1 MKSIIFFNNKGGVG
15 KTTTVYHVAWM
26 LSELGIKT
34 IAIDLDPQS
43 NLTSMFLTPER
54 LENIYDKNL
63 PITIL
68 DSINPVVSGD
78 PYNPVHIEIINDN
91 LGLILG
97 NLSLS
102 IFEDKLSDAWLKALG
117 GDSYSFRLTSI
128 FNTIIKDAVSQKNA
142 EIVLIDVGPN
152 LGAINRAVTISS
164 DYIIMPVA
172 SDLFSLQ
179 GIKNLGL
186 TLSKWKKDWTQRKE
200 QKPDNISFQIP
211 EGESKP
217 IGYIVMQYSA
227 KESRPVKSYLK
238 WANRIPSVFSE
249 FVLGRNTQT
258 SSVED
263 DGYCIALLKHYR
275 SLAPMSME
283 AHKPIFLLKPAD
295 GAIGAHVYA
304 VQKSYEEFK
313 ILTETIL
320 NNSRLAYH
328 AEPNMLSRLEHCAIK
343 SVQIFFTNDI
353 LSIAEKLDKLTFN
366 HHQKKNNRQ

>member
-34 IAIDLDPQS
+34 IAVDLDPQS
-43 NLTSMFLTPER
+43 NLTSMFLSPER
-54 LENIYDKNL
+54 LEEIYENDL

-78 PYNPVHIEIINDN
+78 PYQPVHIEKINDN

-102 IFEDKLSDAWLKALG
+102 VFEDKLSDAWLKSLG

-128 FNTIIKDAVSQKNA
+128 FNTIFKEAANKFKAKIL
-142 EIVLIDVGPN
+142 LIDVGPN
-152 LGAINRAVTISS
+152 LGAINRSVTISS

-179 GIKNLGL
+179 GIKNLGQ
-186 TLSKWKKDWTQRKE
+186 TLGKWKKDWNQRLE
-200 QKPDNISFQIP
+200 QKPEKISFEIP
-211 EGESKP
+211 TNNSIP

-238 WANRIPSVFSE
+238 WANRIPSVFAE
-249 FVLGRNTQT
+249 YVLSNSTQIK
-258 SSVED
+258 SVEED
-263 DGYCIALLKHYR
+263 SHCIALLKHYR

-283 AHKPIFLLKPAD
+283 SHKPIFLLKPAD

-304 VQKSYEEFK
+304 VQRSYQEFEVLTKS
-313 ILTETIL
+313 IIDRCLQH
-320 NNSRLAYH
+320 N
-328 AEPNMLSRLEHCAIK
+328 
-343 SVQIFFTNDI
+343 
-353 LSIAEKLDKLTFN
+353 
-366 HHQKKNNRQ
+366 

>member
-26 LSELGIKT
+26 LSELGVRT
-34 IAIDLDPQS
+34 IAVDLDPQS
-43 NLTSMFLTPER
+43 NLTSMFLTTER
-54 LENIYDKNL
+54 LEEIYENNI

-78 PYNPVHIEIINDN
+78 PYQPVHIERINEN

-102 IFEDKLSDAWLKALG
+102 VFEDKLSDAWLKSLG

-128 FNTIIKDAVSQKNA
+128 FNTIFTEASTKFNSDIL
-142 EIVLIDVGPN
+142 LIDVGPN

-164 DYIIMPVA
+164 DFIIMPVA

-179 GIKNLGL
+179 GIKNLGQ
-186 TLSKWKKDWTQRKE
+186 TLKKWKRDWSQRLE
-200 QKPDNISFQIP
+200 QKPDKVSFEIP
-211 EGESKP
+211 SNESIP

-249 FVLGRNTQT
+249 FVLGNQ
-258 SSVED
+258 SFIKSVED
-263 DGYCIALLKHYR
+263 DHYCIALLKHYR

-283 AHKPIFLLKPAD
+283 SHKPIFLLKPAD

-304 VQKSYEEFK
+304 VQKSYQEFESLTK
-313 ILTETIL
+313 NILIKL
-320 NNSRLAYH
+320 KFRL
-328 AEPNMLSRLEHCAIK
+328 S
-343 SVQIFFTNDI
+343 
-353 LSIAEKLDKLTFN
+353 LT
-366 HHQKKNNRQ
+366 K

>member
-1 MKSIIFFNNKGGVG
+1 MKTIIFFNNKGGVG
-15 KTTTVYHVAWM
+15 KTTMVYHVAWM
-26 LSELGIKT
+26 LSELNIKT

-43 NLTSMFLTPER
+43 NLTSMFLSMDRIESIY
-54 LENIYDKNL
+54 ENSQ

-78 PYNPVHIEIINDN
+78 PYKPVHIEKINDN

-102 IFEDKLSDAWLKALG
+102 TFEDSLSDAWLKCLNAEI
-117 GDSYSFRLTSI
+117 YSFRLTSI
-128 FNTIIKDAVSQKNA
+128 FNTIVNDAVQQFGA
-142 EIVLIDVGPN
+142 EVVLIDVGPN

-186 TLSKWKKDWTQRKE
+186 TLNTWKKQWAQRRDL
-200 QKPDNISFQIP
+200 KPPNVSFEIP
-211 EGESKP
+211 DKP
-217 IGYIVMQYSA
+217 AIPCGYIIMQYSA

-238 WANRIPSVFSE
+238 WANRIPSFFSE
-249 FVLGRNTQT
+249 FVLKAPSPI
-258 SSVED
+258 SSVEED
-263 DGYCIALLKHYR
+263 KNCIALLKHYR

-283 AHKPIFLLKPAD
+283 AHKPIFLLKPGD

-304 VQKSYEEFK
+304 VQKAYDEFR
-313 ILTETIL
+313 ILTQNIL
-320 NNSRLAYH
+320 
-328 AEPNMLSRLEHCAIK
+328 AIC
-343 SVQIFFTNDI
+343 S
-353 LSIAEKLDKLTFN
+353 
-366 HHQKKNNRQ
+366 

>member
-1 MKSIIFFNNKGGVG
+1 MRSIIFFNNKGGVG
-15 KTTTVYHVAWM
+15 KTTMVYHVAWM
-26 LSELGIKT
+26 LSEWGIKT

-54 LENIYDKNL
+54 LENVYGNNM

-78 PYNPVHIEIINDN
+78 PYQPVHIEQINDY

-102 IFEDKLSDAWLKALG
+102 IFEDKLSDAWLKCLNS
-117 GDSYSFRLTSI
+117 DPYSFKLTSI
-128 FNTIIKDAVSQKNA
+128 FNTIINDAAEQFNA
-142 EIVLIDVGPN
+142 EIILIDVGPN

-179 GIKNLGL
+179 GIKNLGV
-186 TLSKWKKDWTQRKE
+186 TLNIWKQQWKQRKE
-200 QKPDNISFQIP
+200 LKPGNISFEIP
-211 EGESKP
+211 NKNSSP
-217 IGYIVMQYSA
+217 SGYIVMQYSA
-227 KESRPVKSYLK
+227 KESRPVKSYLR
-238 WANRIPSVFSE
+238 WANRIPSVFAE
-249 FVLGRNTQT
+249 FVLGINSQIT
-258 SSVED
+258 SVEYD
-263 DGYCIALLKHYR
+263 SYCIALLKHYR

-304 VQKSYEEFK
+304 VQKSYEEFGTLTGK
-313 ILTETIL
+313 ILE
-320 NNSRLAYH
+320 RC
-328 AEPNMLSRLEHCAIK
+328 P
-343 SVQIFFTNDI
+343 
-353 LSIAEKLDKLTFN
+353 
-366 HHQKKNNRQ
+366 

>member
-1 MKSIIFFNNKGGVG
+1 MKSLIFFNNKGGVG

-54 LENIYDKNL
+54 LEDIYENNL

-78 PYNPVHIEIINDN
+78 PYHPVHIENITDN

-102 IFEDKLSDAWLKALG
+102 VFEDKLSDAWLKSLG

-128 FNTIIKDAVSQKNA
+128 FNTIFNEAANKFNA
-142 EIVLIDVGPN
+142 EFLLIDVGPN

-179 GIKNLGL
+179 GIKNLGQ
-186 TLSKWKKDWTQRKE
+186 TLKKWKIDWNDRLQRK
-200 QKPDNISFQIP
+200 PVNVSFEIP
-211 EGESKP
+211 SKESKP

-227 KESRPVKSYLK
+227 KESKPVKSYLR
-238 WANRIPSVFSE
+238 WANRIPSVFAE
-249 FVLGRNTQT
+249 FVLGNLTEINN
-258 SSVED
+258 VEQD
-263 DGYCIALLKHYR
+263 QNCIALLKHYR

-283 AHKPIFLLKPAD
+283 SHKPIFLLKPAN

-304 VQKSYEEFK
+304 VQKSYEEFEALTK
-313 ILTETIL
+313 NILKYCNYI
-320 NNSRLAYH
+320 
-328 AEPNMLSRLEHCAIK
+328 
-343 SVQIFFTNDI
+343 TN
-353 LSIAEKLDKLTFN
+353 
-366 HHQKKNNRQ
+366 